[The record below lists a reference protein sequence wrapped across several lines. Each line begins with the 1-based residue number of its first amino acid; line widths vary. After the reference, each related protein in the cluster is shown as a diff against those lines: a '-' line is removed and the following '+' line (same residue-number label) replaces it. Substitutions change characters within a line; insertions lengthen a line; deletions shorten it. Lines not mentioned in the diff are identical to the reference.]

1 MINKNINLLLATSDD
16 NDDNWRQ
23 YITTSEKKIIDID
36 REVSG
41 CRKDGSIFPLE
52 LGIAEV
58 QLKNEIIF
66 TGFLRD
72 ISQRKVL
79 ENELKSR
86 EQLFSTFVNAAP
98 VMMWM
103 LDSSNKP
110 VIFNDTWLNFH
121 GHSLNQELASEWD
134 GRKIHPN
141 DRNRVMTE
149 YIEALAN
156 HWELDQEYRLQD
168 CDGRYYWF
176 REIGVPYETNN
187 IYQGFIGICLDITER
202 KESEQKLTH
211 YTKDLER
218 SNAELEQFA
227 YIASH
232 DLQEPLRMVSSY
244 TQLLARRYQDKL
256 DDDANEFIAFAV
268 DGANRMQTLIQ
279 DLLAYSRVG
288 KRKQTLKPIELKPVL
303 QSVINSLKILIEE
316 SGATIDLPESLPQI
330 NADQSQLQQLFQNLI
345 SNAIKYRNEL
355 RPCIIDITLTKI
367 NDMWQ
372 FSIQDNGIGIE
383 TNFFE
388 RIFVIFQ
395 RLHGKEKY
403 SGTGIGLAV
412 CKRIV
417 EGHGGEIWL
426 DSEFGKGSTFYFTLP
441 ITN

>member
-1 MINKNINLLLATSDD
+1 
-16 NDDNWRQ
+16 
-23 YITTSEKKIIDID
+23 
-36 REVSG
+36 
-41 CRKDGSIFPLE
+41 
-52 LGIAEV
+52 
-58 QLKNEIIF
+58 
-66 TGFLRD
+66 
-72 ISQRKVL
+72 
-79 ENELKSR
+79 
-86 EQLFSTFVNAAP
+86 
-98 VMMWM
+98 MMWM

-134 GRKIHPN
+134 GRKIHPI

-316 SGATIDLPESLPQI
+316 SGCD
-330 NADQSQLQQLFQNLI
+330 D
-345 SNAIKYRNEL
+345 R
-355 RPCIIDITLTKI
+355 
-367 NDMWQ
+367 
-372 FSIQDNGIGIE
+372 
-383 TNFFE
+383 
-388 RIFVIFQ
+388 
-395 RLHGKEKY
+395 
-403 SGTGIGLAV
+403 
-412 CKRIV
+412 
-417 EGHGGEIWL
+417 
-426 DSEFGKGSTFYFTLP
+426 ST
-441 ITN
+441 